1 MKKILLLFAIV
12 LSVVA
17 CQDDAPQ
24 SSKVINVQIKAS
36 DWLSYNDSISSC
48 KIYYY
53 NSSVPE
59 LSSTV
64 FNSGSVFAFVE
75 DSNSTSVQKLPYT
88 IKAETSGTD
97 WTRSTNYNYSEGKI
111 LFYVI
116 YPAMNSNPPDV
127 LNFRVVLTQ

>member
-1 MKKILLLFAIV
+1 MKKILLLFAIA
-12 LSVVA
+12 LCVVS
-17 CQDDAPQ
+17 CQDEAPR

-36 DWLSYNDSISSC
+36 DWLSYNDSVSSC

-75 DSNSTSVQKLPYT
+75 YSTSVQRLPYT
-88 IKAETSGTD
+88 IKAETSGTN
-97 WTRSTNYNYSEGKI
+97 WTRSTNYNFSKGKI
-111 LFYVI
+111 FFYVI
-116 YPAMNSNPPDV
+116 YPALNSNPPDV
-127 LNFRVVLTQ
+127 SNFRVVLTQ

>member
-1 MKKILLLFAIV
+1 MKKILLLFAIA
-12 LSVVA
+12 LGVVS
-17 CQDDAPQ
+17 CQDEAPQ
-24 SSKVINVQIKAS
+24 GSKVINVQIKAS
-36 DWLSYNDSISSC
+36 DWLSYNDSVSSY

-64 FNSGSVFAFVE
+64 FKSGSVFAFVE
-75 DSNSTSVQKLPYT
+75 DSTSVQKLPYT
-88 IKAETSGTD
+88 IKAETSGTN

-116 YPAMNSNPPDV
+116 YPALSSNPPDV